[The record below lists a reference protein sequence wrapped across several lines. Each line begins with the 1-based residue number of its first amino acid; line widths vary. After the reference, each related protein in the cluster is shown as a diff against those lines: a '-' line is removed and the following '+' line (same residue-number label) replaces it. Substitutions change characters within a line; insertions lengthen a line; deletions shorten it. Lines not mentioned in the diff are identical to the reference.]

1 MDAAAAA
8 LLDRARLAVAGPNEV
23 RLSLDGW
30 PLVAVDLAAG
40 EVAVND
46 LRSRHAFAHTVAVGP
61 LGAEEELTLGAVGE
75 ELYLLVGG
83 AACVFVIPE
92 PAPCSHAEVAV
103 VASATGQV
111 LAERRVRYRQAGAW
125 PASAAASARRR

>member
-1 MDAAAAA
+1 MDATAAA
-8 LLDRARLAVAGPNEV
+8 LLHRARLAVAGPTDV

-46 LRSRHAFAHTVAVGP
+46 LRSRHAFAHTVSVGP

-75 ELYLLVGG
+75 ELYLLVGE
-83 AACVFVIPE
+83 AACLFVVPE
-92 PAPCSHAEVAV
+92 PAPCTHAEVAV

-111 LAERRVRYRQAGAW
+111 LAERRVRYRQGGAR
-125 PASAAASARRR
+125 PASTAGPAGRR